1 MSPGHASMA
10 ARQVGRVT
18 GRLTIFAKGNADVRD
33 VLVAQRS
40 GGAVAWN
47 GINET
52 LRDRHPGWKAR
63 VRHETLTRSDALLA
77 LDGTV
82 PDALATQCLS
92 LGAYPLV
99 SQFGSALFDASDA
112 VVILSI
118 QADVMTRLAR
128 HRGDGHLFYP
138 AGVDGWG
145 AAERQWLTEHYA
157 PAPPLEPAASM
168 ANFEQVIARLRHG
181 GTTRILILN
190 LSPIVPWERVHNHH
204 GLAERL
210 SDRIRRFNLALVDLS
225 RRTGV
230 SIVDVDEVLA
240 RNGADRLK
248 VDAVHLNAEGCRLVA
263 EEVVRILD
271 DLGCFAGEAAG

>member
-1 MSPGHASMA
+1 MA

-18 GRLTIFAKGNADVRD
+18 GRLTIFAKGNADLRD
-33 VLVAQRS
+33 VLVAQRI
-40 GGAVAWN
+40 GGEVVWN

-52 LRDRHPGWKAR
+52 LRRRHPGWKAR
-63 VRHETLTRSDALLA
+63 VRHETFTRSDTLLA
-77 LDGTV
+77 ADGAV
-82 PDALATQCLS
+82 PELLAARGLP
-92 LGAYPLV
+92 LGAYPLA
-99 SQFGSALFDASDA
+99 SQFGSALFNAGDAI
-112 VVILSI
+112 VILSV

-138 AGVDGWG
+138 DGVDGWG
-145 AAERQWLTEHYA
+145 VADRQWLAAHYA

-168 ANFEQVIARLRHG
+168 ANLEALIVRLRHG
-181 GTTRILILN
+181 GTTRILIFN
-190 LSPIVPWERVHNHH
+190 LSPIVPWERIHNHH
-204 GLAERL
+204 GLPESL

-225 RRTGV
+225 RRTGI
-230 SIVDVDEVLA
+230 SIVDVDAVLA

-271 DLGCFAGEAAG
+271 DLGCFAEGAAAR